1 MLLVEYIKKLKQDN
15 KKINLFSKNEINKIE
30 TKHIFDALQAKQF
43 ISKKEKLKILD
54 IGSGNGIPGIPIQI
68 EFPNLDTWL
77 IDSKRKKANKLKEFV
92 DFLNINCRV
101 INERVEDFSLTN
113 KNVFD
118 IVLMRAVGKISY
130 YEKYIHSLLK
140 KDGYFLAWK
149 STNYKEELNT
159 KKLKLVDQYDYFLP
173 TPEREFRTIL
183 KFVKL

>member
-1 MLLVEYIKKLKQDN
+1 MKLNKYVSILLKESEKL
-15 KKINLFSKNEINKIE
+15 NLFSKNEIHKIE
-30 TKHIFDALQAKQF
+30 SKHIFDALQARQF
-43 ISKKEKLKILD
+43 ISKKEKLKVLD

-68 EFPNLDTWL
+68 KFPNLETWL
-77 IDSKRKKANKLKEFV
+77 IDSKRKKTNKLKEFV
-92 DFLNINCRV
+92 DFLNINCKV
-101 INERVEDFSLTN
+101 INERVEEFCLTN